1 MASRAR
7 TTEEGMMASAVANW
21 EFRIGALEEK
31 LAALGERVPEDRV
44 SLVVFSGELDRILA
58 AFAIATGAAALG
70 CQTSMFFM
78 FWGLTGLRQKKVVT
92 GKRLRE
98 GLVSMLSP
106 ANSRCLPMSRMN
118 FFGVGARTL
127 RKMMRDKHVASLE
140 ELMRI
145 ARRMGTRIVVCETS
159 RDLMGLRDEELIGDL
174 EFGAT
179 GGFLAEALRSRVT
192 LFI

>member
-7 TTEEGMMASAVANW
+7 MTDEVAMMSAAGL
-21 EFRIGALEEK
+21 EQRFTSLEEK
-31 LAALGERVPEDRV
+31 VADLETRVPEDRV
-44 SLVVFSGELDRILA
+44 SLVVFSWELDRILA

-70 CQTSMFFM
+70 YQTSMFFM
-78 FWGLTGLRQKKVVT
+78 FWGLAGLRHKKVLS

-98 GLVSMLSP
+98 GIISMLAP
-106 ANSRCLPMSRMN
+106 GNTRQLPMSRMN
-118 FFGVGARTL
+118 FFGVGAKML

-140 ELMRI
+140 DLMRV
-145 ARRMGTRIVVCETS
+145 ARRMGTRMVVCETS
-159 RDLMGLRDEELIGDL
+159 RDLMGIRDEELVGDV

-179 GGFLAEALRSRVT
+179 ASFVADALRSRVT